1 MRRTFGTRESG
12 KEYRHREGAYAV
24 AFDGLGRVA
33 LVEAPAAR
41 TKERRLFLPGG
52 GIEPGESRE
61 DCVRRECLEETGL
74 AARVGAYLCTGD
86 EYVSPL
92 VTVDRCYLHVT
103 GHCYR
108 TVLDEKLQE
117 PIEADHVLVWA
128 DPETCAEK
136 MFLRYQAWAVETA
149 WREVRRE
156 HQTAEGD

>member
-1 MRRTFGTRESG
+1 MQRTFGKRENSE
-12 KEYRHREGAYAV
+12 EYRHREGAYAV

-52 GIEPGESRE
+52 GMEPGESRE
-61 DCVRRECLEETGL
+61 ECIRRECLEETGL
-74 AARVGAYLCTGD
+74 AARVRAYLCTGD

-92 VTVDRCYLHVT
+92 VTIDRCCLHVT

-108 TVLDEKLQE
+108 TVLGEKLQE

-136 MFLRYQAWAVETA
+136 MFLRYQAWAVELA
-149 WREVRRE
+149 WENEKRRRNND
-156 HQTAEGD
+156 TV

>member
-1 MRRTFGTRESG
+1 MGRTFGTRESG

-108 TVLDEKLQE
+108 TVLDEKLQ
-117 PIEADHVLVWA
+117 PTEAAHVLVWA